1 MGQTNIR
8 YTDESINTAFSA
20 FYVIPEYQ
28 REYVWEK
35 TQVKQLMEDLL
46 DAYTSDKNK
55 AYFLGTIVT
64 CSANGDFELV
74 DGQQRLTTFFI
85 ILCIVKKLYAEY
97 GIPTASIDQLI
108 CGTSLNQYGVPVTRY
123 RLELQHQNVTN
134 CLELIAKGEPRPSD
148 VSKTGGRLFDAAE
161 VVEQFMRDNFAD
173 ITAFGPFAAFL
184 LYKSSFVRIDTQ
196 NVVDALK
203 MFETINERG
212 RTECVGL

>member
-148 VSKTGGRLFDAAE
+148 VSKQE
-161 VVEQFMRDNFAD
+161 
-173 ITAFGPFAAFL
+173 AAFSMQR
-184 LYKSSFVRIDTQ
+184 KS
-196 NVVDALK
+196 
-203 MFETINERG
+203 
-212 RTECVGL
+212 

>member
-85 ILCIVKKLYAEY
+85 ILCIVKKL
-97 GIPTASIDQLI
+97 
-108 CGTSLNQYGVPVTRY
+108 
-123 RLELQHQNVTN
+123 
-134 CLELIAKGEPRPSD
+134 
-148 VSKTGGRLFDAAE
+148 
-161 VVEQFMRDNFAD
+161 
-173 ITAFGPFAAFL
+173 
-184 LYKSSFVRIDTQ
+184 
-196 NVVDALK
+196 
-203 MFETINERG
+203 
-212 RTECVGL
+212 

>member
-85 ILCIVKKLYAEY
+85 ILCIVKSCTRS
-97 GIPTASIDQLI
+97 TASRRHLS
-108 CGTSLNQYGVPVTRY
+108 TS
-123 RLELQHQNVTN
+123 
-134 CLELIAKGEPRPSD
+134 S
-148 VSKTGGRLFDAAE
+148 SAE
-161 VVEQFMRDNFAD
+161 RAS
-173 ITAFGPFAAFL
+173 TSTAFL
-184 LYKSSFVRIDTQ
+184 LRGIGWSFSTRTSQ
-196 NVVDALK
+196 TALS
-203 MFETINERG
+203 
-212 RTECVGL
+212 